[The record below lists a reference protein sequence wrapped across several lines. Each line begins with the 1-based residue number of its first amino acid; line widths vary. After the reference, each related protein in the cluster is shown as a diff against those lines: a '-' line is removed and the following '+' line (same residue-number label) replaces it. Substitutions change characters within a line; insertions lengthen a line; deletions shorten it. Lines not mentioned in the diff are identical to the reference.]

1 MEFTL
6 HNSFSHIHHLSN
18 FFYMFLPYY
27 LLPSSSKVILTVL
40 PQYLNPFTY
49 SLILSCVPAVGH
61 RVGHL
66 GHNADESPFLSS
78 EVQGVRGNQHRNK
91 WVDLSGTT
99 LGAVEVV
106 ISAGWGKAS
115 LPPGHPE
122 LSHFDLSSLPC
133 SPCPSPFWCW
143 YFPSCLPHCLQIRPP
158 TPLKVII
165 PGHRGQ
171 VCADSTDF
179 FQMSCSWAVLS

>member
-1 MEFTL
+1 MPLTASSVSNVRISFSQLRIKYKNLCLLVEFTL

-106 ISAGWGKAS
+106 ISAG
-115 LPPGHPE
+115 
-122 LSHFDLSSLPC
+122 
-133 SPCPSPFWCW
+133 
-143 YFPSCLPHCLQIRPP
+143 
-158 TPLKVII
+158 
-165 PGHRGQ
+165 
-171 VCADSTDF
+171 
-179 FQMSCSWAVLS
+179 